1 MQLLPWLLTW
11 FIWRAMGDMVIQRFF
26 VPQNQNMKI
35 TSPTQQMI
43 VEYELQCAMLCMQN
57 STCLSFSVTQASG
70 TLICSFGYKYNQP
83 RTTDVSSKFFYR
95 EATIP
100 AGYNLVPGTNCYVK
114 LVGGQS
120 INQANAA
127 LACKNEGSELVS
139 SNNALVNNY
148 IKQQWAS
155 VPAGQYYWVGGLS
168 VADMYHWTFPDGTNV
183 SVDGQGQSYFCSVE
197 PDGYAGDNCI
207 WVWNYDTGI
216 ACWNDRWCT
225 DPANGYICEIKLP
238 Q

>member
-1 MQLLPWLLTW
+1 MQLLPWLLTL
-11 FIWRAMGDMVIQRFF
+11 FMWRAMGDMVTQRFF

-35 TSPTQQMI
+35 TSPTWQTI

-57 STCLSFSVTQASG
+57 STCFSYSVTQASG
-70 TLICSFGYKYNQP
+70 NITCLFGYRYDEP
-83 RTTDVSSKFFYR
+83 RTADASSKFFYKD
-95 EATIP
+95 TPIP
-100 AGYNLVPGTNCYVK
+100 TGYNLVPGTKSYVK
-114 LVGGQS
+114 LVGGQN
-120 INQANAA
+120 INEANAA

-183 SVDGQGQSYFCSVE
+183 SVGGQDALC
-197 PDGYAGDNCI
+197 PLLI
-207 WVWNYDTGI
+207 H
-216 ACWNDRWCT
+216 
-225 DPANGYICEIKLP
+225 
-238 Q
+238 